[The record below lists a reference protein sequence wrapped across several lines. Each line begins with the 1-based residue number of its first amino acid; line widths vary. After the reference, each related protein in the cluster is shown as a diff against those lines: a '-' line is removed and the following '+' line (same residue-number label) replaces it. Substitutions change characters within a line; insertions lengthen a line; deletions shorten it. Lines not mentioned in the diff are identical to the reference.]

1 MGNKSKNDEDR
12 DAWRIWNL
20 KLDIRL
26 IGHSYKTSLELS
38 LSTIITLSGERL
50 SGVSGFMLQMQQIL
64 PNMDV
69 ILI

>member
-12 DAWRIWNL
+12 DAWKIWNL

-26 IGHSYKTSLELS
+26 IGHSNNTSLELS